1 MPLADTLVKCLTQLP
16 RAGCMNNQLTDNELV
31 DLVLKGNKHAFDL
44 LVEKYQFRLN
54 KLVSRYISDQSEALD
69 VTQESFIKAYNAL
82 GHFRGDSSFY
92 TWLYRIAINSAK
104 NYLASQNKRAMEA
117 NVELIDIDQT
127 LLKNEIKEFISPDKI
142 IQSDEIEHVVFNA
155 IDHLP
160 RELKLAIT
168 LRELEGLSYEEIAG
182 VMSCPI
188 GTVRS
193 RIFRARAAIE
203 RKIKPILRN
212 T

>member
-1 MPLADTLVKCLTQLP
+1 MTSQFS
-16 RAGCMNNQLTDNELV
+16 DNELV
-31 DLVLKGNKHAFDL
+31 ALVLKGNKHAFDL
-44 LVEKYQFRLN
+44 IVEKYQFRLH

-69 VTQESFIKAYNAL
+69 VTQESFLKAYKAL
-82 GHFRGDSSFY
+82 SHFRGDSSFY

-104 NYLASQNKRAMEA
+104 NYLASQYNRSMKST
-117 NVELIDIDQT
+117 VELIDIDQL
-127 LLKNEIKEFISPDKI
+127 LLKNENKEFISPDKI
-142 IQSDEIEHVVFNA
+142 VQSNEIEHVVFNA

-160 RELKLAIT
+160 KELRMAIT
-168 LRELEGLSYEEIAG
+168 LHEVEGLSYEEIAS
-182 VMSCPI
+182 VMACPI

-193 RIFRARAAIE
+193 RIYRARAAIE

>member
-1 MPLADTLVKCLTQLP
+1 MS
-16 RAGCMNNQLTDNELV
+16 NQLSDNELV
-31 DLVLKGNKHAFDL
+31 ELVLKGNKHAFDI

-82 GHFRGDSSFY
+82 AHFRGDSSFY

-142 IQSDEIEHVVFNA
+142 IQSDEIEHVVFMA

-203 RKIKPILRN
+203 RKIRPILRN

>member
-1 MPLADTLVKCLTQLP
+1 
-16 RAGCMNNQLTDNELV
+16 MNNQLTDNELV
-31 DLVLKGNKHAFDL
+31 DLTLKGNKHAFDL

-82 GHFRGDSSFY
+82 SHFRGDSSFY
-92 TWLYRIAINSAK
+92 TWIYRIAINSAK

-168 LRELEGLSYEEIAG
+168 LRELEGLSYEEIAE

-203 RKIKPILRN
+203 RRIKHILRDA
-212 T
+212 

>member
-1 MPLADTLVKCLTQLP
+1 
-16 RAGCMNNQLTDNELV
+16 MNNQLTDNELV

-54 KLVSRYISDQSEALD
+54 KLVSRYISDQSEAMD

-82 GHFRGDSSFY
+82 SHFRGDSSFY

>member
-1 MPLADTLVKCLTQLP
+1 MH
-16 RAGCMNNQLTDNELV
+16 NQLSDNELV
-31 DLVLKGNKHAFDL
+31 ELVLKGNKHSFDL
-44 LVEKYQFRLN
+44 LVEKYQFRLH
-54 KLVSRYISDQSEALD
+54 KLVSRYISDPSEALD

-82 GHFRGDSSFY
+82 NHFRGDSSFY

-104 NYLASQNKRAMEA
+104 NYLASQNKRSIEA

-142 IQSDEIEHVVFNA
+142 IQSDEIEQVIFSA

-160 RELKLAIT
+160 KELKVAIT
-168 LRELEGLSYEEIAG
+168 LRDLEGMSYEEISE

-193 RIFRARAAIE
+193 RIFRARAVIE
-203 RKIKPILRN
+203 RKIKPILRH

>member
-1 MPLADTLVKCLTQLP
+1 
-16 RAGCMNNQLTDNELV
+16 MNNQLTDNELV

-82 GHFRGDSSFY
+82 AHFRGDSSFY

>member
-1 MPLADTLVKCLTQLP
+1 
-16 RAGCMNNQLTDNELV
+16 
-31 DLVLKGNKHAFDL
+31 
-44 LVEKYQFRLN
+44 
-54 KLVSRYISDQSEALD
+54 
-69 VTQESFIKAYNAL
+69 
-82 GHFRGDSSFY
+82 SFY
-92 TWLYRIAINSAK
+92 TWIYRIAINSAK

-168 LRELEGLSYEEIAG
+168 LRELEGLSYEEIAE

-188 GTVRS
+188 GT
-193 RIFRARAAIE
+193 
-203 RKIKPILRN
+203 
-212 T
+212 

>member
-1 MPLADTLVKCLTQLP
+1 MI
-16 RAGCMNNQLTDNELV
+16 NQLSDNELV
-31 DLVLKGNKHAFDL
+31 ELVLKGNKHAFDL
-44 LVEKYQFRLN
+44 LVEKYQFRLH

-82 GHFRGDSSFY
+82 NHFRGDSSFY

-142 IQSDEIEHVVFNA
+142 IQSDEIEHVIFSA

-160 RELKLAIT
+160 KELKVAIT

-193 RIFRARAAIE
+193 RIYRARAAIE
-203 RKIKPILRN
+203 RKIRPILRN

>member
-1 MPLADTLVKCLTQLP
+1 MHHQVS
-16 RAGCMNNQLTDNELV
+16 DNELV
-31 DLVLKGNKHAFDL
+31 GFALQGNKYAFDL
-44 LVEKYQFRLN
+44 LVEKYQYRLH
-54 KLVSRYISDQSEALD
+54 KLVSRYIYDQSEALD

-82 GHFRGDSSFY
+82 NHFRGDSSFY

-104 NYLASQNKRAMEA
+104 NYLMAQKKRS
-117 NVELIDIDQT
+117 VEGNIDLMGVDQL

-142 IQSDEIEHVVFNA
+142 IQSNEIEHIIVNA

-160 RELKLAIT
+160 KELKSAIM
-168 LRELEGLSYEEIAG
+168 LREVEGLSYEEIAK

-193 RIFRARAAIE
+193 RIYRARISLE
-203 RKIKPILRN
+203 RKIKPILGHR
-212 T
+212 

>member
-1 MPLADTLVKCLTQLP
+1 MS
-16 RAGCMNNQLTDNELV
+16 NQLSDNELV
-31 DLVLKGNKHAFDL
+31 ELVLKGNKHAFDI

-54 KLVSRYISDQSEALD
+54 KLISRYISDQSEALD

-82 GHFRGDSSFY
+82 SHFRGDSSFY

-142 IQSDEIEHVVFNA
+142 VQSDEIEQVVFTA

-203 RKIKPILRN
+203 RKIRPILRN

>member
-1 MPLADTLVKCLTQLP
+1 MASQFS
-16 RAGCMNNQLTDNELV
+16 DNELV

-44 LVEKYQFRLN
+44 IVEKYQFRLH

-69 VTQESFIKAYNAL
+69 VTQESFLKAYKAL
-82 GHFRGDSSFY
+82 SHFRGDSSFY

-104 NYLASQNKRAMEA
+104 NYLASQYNRSMKST
-117 NVELIDIDQT
+117 VELVDIDQL
-127 LLKNEIKEFISPDKI
+127 LLKNENKEFISPDKI
-142 IQSDEIEHVVFNA
+142 VQSNEIEHLVFNT

-160 RELKLAIT
+160 KELRMAIT
-168 LRELEGLSYEEIAG
+168 LHEVEGLSYEEIAG

-193 RIFRARAAIE
+193 RIYRARAAIE